1 MRKVI
6 IACYYGRFPAWMNL
20 WVKSCELNPDF
31 DFLLVTDSELQNL
44 PPNMTLHQ
52 ESIADLKRRFCRV
65 LGFEV
70 CLEQPYKLCDYKPV
84 YGLAFQELI
93 KDYDFWGHCDI
104 DLVFGRIGHFF
115 TDELFEQYD
124 RLGTYA
130 HLLFYRNNDEM
141 NHLFMKKG
149 SIFNYQTVFK
159 GRWYYGLDEMFGM
172 SLICR
177 RNHMNWYDC
186 GHTYC
191 LDKSK
196 KHLGN
201 PLVFS
206 GLSHD
211 GLQGVLWEDG
221 RIYQV
226 YWSVDGQLKKEEK
239 MYFHFSKNHYEPIS
253 YTERLVFD
261 AERIM
266 PVTSEE
272 TLLAFLQSS
281 SESHDHSLKAPSLWK
296 RLAEADWQQRYI
308 YLKRFIG
315 LQWAKMMICR

>member
-84 YGLAFQELI
+84 YGLAFQDLI

-104 DLVFGRIGHFF
+104 DMIFGRIGHFF
-115 TDELFEQYD
+115 TDELFGLYD
-124 RLGTYA
+124 RLGTFA
-130 HLLFYRNNDEM
+130 HLVFYRNNDEM

-159 GRWYYGLDEMFGM
+159 GKWYYALDEMYGM

-177 RNHMNWYDC
+177 RNNVKWYDC
-186 GHTYC
+186 GHAYC

-211 GLQGVLWEDG
+211 GLQGVLWENG
-221 RIYQV
+221 RIYHV
-226 YWSVDGQLKKEEK
+226 WLSDDGKLKQKEK
-239 MYFHFSKNHYEPIS
+239 MYFHFSKNHYELIE
-253 YTERLVFD
+253 YAERLVFD

-266 PVTSEE
+266 PVISEE
-272 TLLAFLQSS
+272 GLQAFLQSS

-308 YLKRFIG
+308 YIKRFIG
-315 LQWAKMMICR
+315 LQWAKMYIDL

>member
-6 IACYYGRFPAWMNL
+6 IACYYGQFPAWMNL

-44 PPNMTLHQ
+44 PPNITLHQ
-52 ESIADLKRRFCRV
+52 ESIADLKRRFSRV

-115 TDELFEQYD
+115 TDELFTQYD

-141 NHLFMKKG
+141 NHLFTKKG

-159 GRWYYGLDEMFGM
+159 GKWYYGLDEMFGM

-177 RNHMNWYDC
+177 KNHVKWFDC
-186 GHTYC
+186 GHAYC
-191 LDKSK
+191 LDRSEQRFS
-196 KHLGN
+196 N
-201 PLVFS
+201 PLSF
-206 GLSHD
+206 D
-211 GLQGVLWEDG
+211 GTPNYRYQGVLWENG
-221 RIYQV
+221 RIYHV
-226 YWSVDGQLKKEEK
+226 YLSDDGQSHRDEK
-239 MYFHFSKNHYEPIS
+239 MYFHFSKIHYSTIDYAES
-253 YTERLVFD
+253 LYFD
-261 AERIM
+261 AERIR
-266 PVTSEE
+266 PVHSEE
-272 TLLAFLQSS
+272 ELQSMVKS
-281 SESHDHSLKAPSLWK
+281 VVADHSSFLCISPRQERFMKSGWRQKYISIKRYLGLK
-296 RLAEADWQQRYI
+296 LAKMQI
-308 YLKRFIG
+308 YL
-315 LQWAKMMICR
+315 